1 MTKTSTGYSY
11 PVSTMQQIRISV
23 ALRESHGTLPEGP
36 IDVYSWE
43 RPVEV
48 FGESSR
54 RQVGS
59 WTCYQWFASGEKPP
73 EGAKFVERIR
83 V

>member
-1 MTKTSTGYSY
+1 MTKTATGYSY

-43 RPVEV
+43 R
-48 FGESSR
+48 
-54 RQVGS
+54 QVGS
-59 WTCYQWFASGEKPP
+59 WTCYQWFASGEKLP